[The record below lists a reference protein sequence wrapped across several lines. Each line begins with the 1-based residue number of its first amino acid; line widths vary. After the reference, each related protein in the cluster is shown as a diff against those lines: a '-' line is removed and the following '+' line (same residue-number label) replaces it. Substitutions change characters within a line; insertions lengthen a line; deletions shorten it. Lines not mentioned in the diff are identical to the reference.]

1 MITHVYL
8 FTENGTAA
16 NYGIGTYLAWLKETL
31 QAEGGFRV
39 TIVELLA
46 KQKEVEVTTHDEIR
60 YIHIP
65 ANLYGKKNYYRNAF
79 YILWPYIPPGE
90 QPVFHLNFMSCN
102 QLAENLK
109 SHFDGARVLLTVHYT
124 QCDIAGVFSEKVAGE
139 EADLM
144 RRCDKV
150 IVLTQQRRDQLVEQ
164 YGISPSRIAIIPH
177 GLRDACSTLSEKKQA
192 AIRTQLGLEK
202 ERIIL
207 YAGRL
212 DENKRV
218 RLLIEAFRII
228 TNRLPNVHLLIAGE
242 GTSLPSLLQACRGIW
257 GKTTFTGFVD
267 KAKLYDFYSIASVGV
282 LPSRYEEF
290 GFVALEMMMHALP
303 VVASDTLGLRAILQ
317 HTQAG
322 LLVDLN
328 GENEDD
334 MAKRLAQSVIRLL
347 QDNQLSQQY
356 GKNGRN
362 AFMNE
367 YNLNTFRKNM
377 LAVYKGNEKCD

>member
-16 NYGIGTYLAWLKETL
+16 NYGIGTYIAWLKEAL
-31 QAEGGFRV
+31 QAEESFRV

-65 ANLYGKKNYYRNAF
+65 TNMYGKKNYYRNAF
-79 YILWPYIPPGE
+79 YILYPYIFSGE
-90 QPVFHLNFMSCN
+90 KLVFHLNFMSCN

-109 SHFDGARVLLTVHYT
+109 SHFDSARVLLTVHYT
-124 QCDIAGVFSEKVAGE
+124 QCDIAGVFSEKVVGE
-139 EADLM
+139 EVDLM

-150 IVLTQQRRDQLVEQ
+150 IVLTQQRRNQLVEQ
-164 YGISPSRIAIIPH
+164 YGISPSRIIIIPH
-177 GLRDACSTLSEKKQA
+177 GIRDAHKALSKKRQA
-192 AIRTQLGLEK
+192 FIRTQLGLRK

-218 RLLIEAFRII
+218 NLLIEAFKII
-228 TNRLPNVHLLIAGE
+228 LDRLPNVHLLIAGE
-242 GTSLPSLLQACRGIW
+242 GTSQSSLLQACRGIW
-257 GKTTFTGFVD
+257 GKTTFTGFVE
-267 KAKLYDFYSIASVGV
+267 KKELYDFYSIASVGV

-290 GFVALEMMMHALP
+290 GFVALEMMMHSLP
-303 VVASDTLGLRAILQ
+303 VVASDTLGLHAILQ

-328 GENEDD
+328 GENKDD
-334 MAKRLAQSVIRLL
+334 TANRLAQSVICML
-347 QDNQLSQQY
+347 QDNQLSRQC

-362 AFMNE
+362 AFLNE
-367 YNLNTFRKNM
+367 YSLNTFCRNM
-377 LAVYKGNEKCD
+377 LSVYKENVKSD

>member
-16 NYGIGTYLAWLKETL
+16 NYGIGTYIAWLKEAL
-31 QAEGGFRV
+31 QAEESFRV

-65 ANLYGKKNYYRNAF
+65 TNMYGKKNYYRNAF
-79 YILWPYIPPGE
+79 YILYPYIFSGE
-90 QPVFHLNFMSCN
+90 KLVFHLNFMSCN

-109 SHFDGARVLLTVHYT
+109 SHFDSAWVLLTVHYT
-124 QCDIAGVFSEKVAGE
+124 QCDIAGVFSEKVVGE
-139 EADLM
+139 EVDLM

-150 IVLTQQRRDQLVEQ
+150 IVLTQQRRNQLVEQ
-164 YGISPSRIAIIPH
+164 YGISPSRIIIIPH
-177 GLRDACSTLSEKKQA
+177 GIRDAHKALSKKRQA
-192 AIRTQLGLEK
+192 FIRTQLGLRK

-218 RLLIEAFRII
+218 NLLIEAFKII
-228 TNRLPNVHLLIAGE
+228 LDRLPNVHLLIAGE
-242 GTSLPSLLQACRGIW
+242 GTSQSSLLQACRGIW
-257 GKTTFTGFVD
+257 GKTTFTGFVE
-267 KAKLYDFYSIASVGV
+267 KKELYDFYSIASVGV

-290 GFVALEMMMHALP
+290 GFVALEMMMHSLP
-303 VVASDTLGLRAILQ
+303 VVASDTLGLHAILQ

-328 GENEDD
+328 GENKDD
-334 MAKRLAQSVIRLL
+334 TANRLAQSVICML
-347 QDNQLSQQY
+347 QDNQLSRQC

-362 AFMNE
+362 AFLNE
-367 YNLNTFRKNM
+367 YSLNTFCRNM
-377 LAVYKGNEKCD
+377 LSVYKENVKSD